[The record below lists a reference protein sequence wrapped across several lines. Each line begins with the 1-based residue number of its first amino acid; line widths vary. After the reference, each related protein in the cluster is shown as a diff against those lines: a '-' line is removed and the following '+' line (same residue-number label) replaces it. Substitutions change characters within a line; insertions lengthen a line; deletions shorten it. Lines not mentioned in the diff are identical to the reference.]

1 LVYLLNPLVHLPF
14 LDGIVEVGAVL
25 VIIHLYR
32 CSADM
37 AAEVRRSAVVVTLE
51 FVAAQ
56 IKADMV
62 AFAIVVK
69 VESRVRS

>member
-1 LVYLLNPLVHLPF
+1 
-14 LDGIVEVGAVL
+14 
-25 VIIHLYR
+25 
-32 CSADM
+32 M